1 MKRTFTL
8 VEEITSKESED
19 FHNGRVECFDIE
31 GQDVESIVEGVFR
44 KYEARKEEFK
54 NNEIYVDN
62 CSLFVVKYN
71 LTIVD
76 LTGNRNDFTLWT
88 DSYHENENLCNSY
101 ICESHLKATLKMSR
115 QLKKFIENYIPK
127 KTNLTVKAYRKII
140 SVELREDEYWIVD
153 IARKVHRAINEEIAA
168 PRSQYWREVKMY
180 SILERMVVQKG
191 KTDEYLKLE
200 EGRTLADY
208 NIRNKD
214 TIYLLDPYELPIHL
228 NERCFGTINC
238 SAGVENIES
247 SLL

>member
-1 MKRTFTL
+1 MKRGFTL
-8 VEEITSKESED
+8 VEEITSKDSED
-19 FHNGRVECFDIE
+19 FHNGRVECFDVE
-31 GQDVESIVEGVFR
+31 GQDVESIVEEVFR
-44 KYEARKEEFK
+44 KYEARKEAFK
-54 NNEIYVDN
+54 NNQIYVDN
-62 CSLFVVKYN
+62 CSVFVVKYN

-115 QLKKFIENYIPK
+115 QLKKFIESYIPK

-153 IARKVHRAINEEIAA
+153 IARKVCRAINEEIAA
-168 PRSQYWREVKMY
+168 PRSQSWREVKM
-180 SILERMVVQKG
+180 SRILEGMVVKKG

>member
-1 MKRTFTL
+1 MKRGFTL
-8 VEEITSKESED
+8 VEEITSKDSED
-19 FHNGRVECFDIE
+19 FHNGRIECFDVE
-31 GQDVESIVEGVFR
+31 GQDVESIVEEVFR
-44 KYEARKEEFK
+44 KYEARKEAFK
-54 NNEIYVDN
+54 NNQIYVDN
-62 CSLFVVKYN
+62 CSVFVVKYN

-153 IARKVHRAINEEIAA
+153 IARKVCRAINEEIAA
-168 PRSQYWREVKMY
+168 PRSQSWREVKM
-180 SILERMVVQKG
+180 SRILEGMVVKKG
-191 KTDEYLKLE
+191 KTNEYLKLE

-238 SAGVENIES
+238 AVGVENIES

>member
-1 MKRTFTL
+1 
-8 VEEITSKESED
+8 
-19 FHNGRVECFDIE
+19 
-31 GQDVESIVEGVFR
+31 
-44 KYEARKEEFK
+44 
-54 NNEIYVDN
+54 
-62 CSLFVVKYN
+62 
-71 LTIVD
+71 
-76 LTGNRNDFTLWT
+76 
-88 DSYHENENLCNSY
+88 
-101 ICESHLKATLKMSR
+101 MSR
-115 QLKKFIENYIPK
+115 QLKKFIESYIPK

-153 IARKVHRAINEEIAA
+153 IARKVCRAINEEIAA
-168 PRSQYWREVKMY
+168 PRSQSWREVKM
-180 SILERMVVQKG
+180 SRILEGMVVKKG

>member
-8 VEEITSKESED
+8 VEEITSKDSED
-19 FHNGRVECFDIE
+19 FHNGRVECFDVE
-31 GQDVESIVEGVFR
+31 GQDVESIVEEVFR
-44 KYEARKEEFK
+44 KYEARKEAFK
-54 NNEIYVDN
+54 NNQIYVDN
-62 CSLFVVKYN
+62 CSVFVVKYN

-115 QLKKFIENYIPK
+115 QLKKFIESYIPK

-153 IARKVHRAINEEIAA
+153 IARKVCRAINEEIAA
-168 PRSQYWREVKMY
+168 PRSQSWREVKM
-180 SILERMVVQKG
+180 SRILEGMVVKKG